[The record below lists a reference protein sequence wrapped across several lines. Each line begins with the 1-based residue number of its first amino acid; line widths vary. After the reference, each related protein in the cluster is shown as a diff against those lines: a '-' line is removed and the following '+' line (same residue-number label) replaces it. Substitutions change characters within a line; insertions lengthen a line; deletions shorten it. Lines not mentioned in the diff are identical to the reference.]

1 MSSPISARAETL
13 TAIFQNPI
21 FLSAAVS
28 WFFAQLV
35 KAAVTLFRRRWESPR
50 DIFKTLFWHTG
61 GMPSSHAAVV
71 SSMTV
76 AAAFSEGL
84 GSSLF
89 GVCVFFAMVVM
100 RDAMGVRRAT
110 GIQARSLN
118 QLGRDVSEKLGV
130 DFHPVKEIQGHDP
143 LEVVVGALLGVFIA
157 MAFAWL

>member
-1 MSSPISARAETL
+1 MSIPISARAETL
-13 TAIFQNPI
+13 KAIFQNPI

-35 KAAVTLFRRRWESPR
+35 KAATTLFRRRWKSPR
-50 DIFKTLFWHTG
+50 DIMKTLFWHTG

-71 SSMTV
+71 SAMAV

-110 GIQARSLN
+110 GLQARMLN
-118 QLGRDVSEKLGV
+118 QLGRDVSEKLGI

-143 LEVVVGALLGVFIA
+143 LEVVVGALLGIFIA
-157 MAFAWL
+157 AAFAWL

>member
-1 MSSPISARAETL
+1 MSIPITTRVETL
-13 TAIFQNPI
+13 NAIFRNPI

-35 KAAVTLFRRRWESPR
+35 KAAVTLCRRRWESPR

-84 GSSLF
+84 DSSLF

-100 RDAMGVRRAT
+100 RDAMGVRRAA
-110 GIQARSLN
+110 GLQARGLN
-118 QLGRDVSEKLGV
+118 QLGREVSEKLGI
-130 DFHPVKEIQGHDP
+130 DFQPVQEIQGHDP
-143 LEVVVGALLGVFIA
+143 LEVVVGALLGILVA
-157 MAFAWL
+157 AAFAWL